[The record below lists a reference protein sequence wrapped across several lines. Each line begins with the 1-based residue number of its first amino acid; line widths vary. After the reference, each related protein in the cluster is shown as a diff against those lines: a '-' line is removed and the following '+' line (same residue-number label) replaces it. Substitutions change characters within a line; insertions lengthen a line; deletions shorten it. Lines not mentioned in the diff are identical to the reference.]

1 MFVSPTMITN
11 VIGMQ
16 RSEARAALTDLS
28 IGLSGLDDL
37 RLQGLLVANQHC
49 VALALLLPVTG
60 EACSRFFSLDS

>member
-1 MFVSPTMITN
+1 MFVSPTMSTN

-37 RLQGLLVANQHC
+37 RLQGLLVANQHR
-49 VALALLLPVTG
+49 VVLALLLPVRG
-60 EACSRFFSLDS
+60 ETCWRFFILAS